1 MKIKFKNYVKGNFC
15 TNKAFLPTNKAFLP
29 TETLTK
35 LKYENSVLQM
45 KLDFALRKVEILKHQ
60 IELNEL
66 LLKK

>member
-1 MKIKFKNYVKGNFC
+1 MTKVKKIKFKNYVKGNFC
-15 TNKAFLPTNKAFLP
+15 TNKAFLPKKTF
-29 TETLTK
+29 TK

-45 KLDFALRKVEILKHQ
+45 KLDFALRKIEILKHQ